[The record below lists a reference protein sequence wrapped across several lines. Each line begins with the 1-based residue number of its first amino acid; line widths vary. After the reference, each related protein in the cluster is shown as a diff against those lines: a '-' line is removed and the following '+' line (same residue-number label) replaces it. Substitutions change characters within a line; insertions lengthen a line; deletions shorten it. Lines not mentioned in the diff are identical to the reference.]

1 MIIKRKHPSCD
12 WEMEK
17 QREESLDIINEDNG
31 DKTIEKNEKRR
42 YFIVIKNDNNYGDR
56 KNN

>member
-1 MIIKRKHPSCD
+1 MRIKRKHPSCD

-17 QREESLDIINEDNG
+17 QREESLDIINEDNV

-42 YFIVIKNDNNYGDR
+42 YFLIIKNLN
-56 KNN
+56 K

>member
-1 MIIKRKHPSCD
+1 MLIKRKHPSCD
-12 WEMEK
+12 FDIEK

>member
-1 MIIKRKHPSCD
+1 MIIKRKHPGCD

>member
-1 MIIKRKHPSCD
+1 MIIKRKHPGCD

-42 YFIVIKNDNNYGDR
+42 YFIVIKNDNNYGNR
-56 KNN
+56 KND

>member
-1 MIIKRKHPSCD
+1 MRIKRKHSNCD

-31 DKTIEKNEKRR
+31 DKTIEKREKTR
-42 YFIVIKNDNNYGDR
+42 YFLITKNLDR
-56 KNN
+56 